1 MTNYIKNSNRCMHA
15 IIPNIVKAKI
25 KEYKKKTNKKKME
38 NQVRSMHVL
47 YEGDLIC
54 KRKYTSIRNSSD
66 VAKETGRRRENVKTK
81 SIAWCEIPKVLPYK
95 ALMNFVRG
103 INKAGVL
110 SLESLAAKFSLEH
123 FLVNAGP

>member
-47 YEGDLIC
+47 YEGGLIC

>member
-1 MTNYIKNSNRCMHA
+1 MTNYIKNSNPCMHA

-25 KEYKKKTNKKKME
+25 KEYKKKTKKKKWK
-38 NQVRSMHVL
+38 NQVGSMHVL
-47 YEGDLIC
+47 YKGGLIC
-54 KRKYTSIRNSSD
+54 KRKYTSIRNSSG

-81 SIAWCEIPKVLPYK
+81 SIAWCEIPKILPYK
-95 ALMNFVRG
+95 ALMSFVRG

>member
-1 MTNYIKNSNRCMHA
+1 MTNYIKNSNPCMHA

-25 KEYKKKTNKKKME
+25 KEYKKKTKKKME

-47 YEGDLIC
+47 YEGGLIC
-54 KRKYTSIRNSSD
+54 KRKYTSIRNSSG
-66 VAKETGRRRENVKTK
+66 VAKETGRRREKVKTK
-81 SIAWCEIPKVLPYK
+81 SIAWCEIPKILPYK
-95 ALMNFVRG
+95 ALMSFVRG

>member
-1 MTNYIKNSNRCMHA
+1 MTNYIKNSNPCMHT

-25 KEYKKKTNKKKME
+25 KEYKKKQKTKKME
-38 NQVRSMHVL
+38 NQVGSMHVL
-47 YEGDLIC
+47 YKGGLIC
-54 KRKYTSIRNSSD
+54 KRKYTSIRNSSG

-81 SIAWCEIPKVLPYK
+81 SIAWCEIPKILPYK
-95 ALMNFVRG
+95 ALMSFVRG